1 MTNTYRSG
9 TGSNAVSGPAWG
21 KTGGAPPVRTLYFF
35 TITHDRGRPL
45 QNYHTCG
52 APAAPN
58 KPLVARGNARHSCP
72 PMALSDEP
80 QSPINQRA
88 AAYGEALRRLRQ
100 EGHVRQA
107 QAALAAGLSQAAWA
121 KYERGRTLAFLN
133 LLNQEKCMRALGR
146 TLADLEAMRA
156 TVDGGDARPSPV
168 VAAGAAGA
176 FILTVD
182 DGVHREAESF
192 GFSENESPALF
203 DLLPLLGDGAR
214 ALKVAGEE
222 MSPYAEPGGFV
233 VYSLKLPP
241 RHNLGV
247 VLKRRDGRLLIRRYV
262 RTTPAH
268 IVCVRMEAA
277 SLGGH
282 AAFIEREEQHPVA
295 EVEAVYPI
303 VLRGDSMVS

>member
-1 MTNTYRSG
+1 MAISDK
-9 TGSNAVSGPAWG
+9 PQ
-21 KTGGAPPVRTLYFF
+21 PP
-35 TITHDRGRPL
+35 ID
-45 QNYHTCG
+45 
-52 APAAPN
+52 
-58 KPLVARGNARHSCP
+58 
-72 PMALSDEP
+72 
-80 QSPINQRA
+80 QRA
-88 AAYGEALRRLRQ
+88 ALYGEALRRLRQ
-100 EGHVRQA
+100 EGDVRQA
-107 QAALAAGLSQAAWA
+107 EAARAAGLSQAAWA

-133 LLNQEKCMRALGR
+133 LLNQEKCVRALGR

-156 TVDGGDARPSPV
+156 AVGGGGAQPPP
-168 VAAGAAGA
+168 AAGGPAAA
-176 FILTVD
+176 FILPVD
-182 DGVHREAESF
+182 GDVRPGAEGF
-192 GFSENESPALF
+192 GLSESERPALF

-233 VYSLKLPP
+233 VYSLTLPP

-268 IVCVRMEAA
+268 IVCVRMEPA

-295 EVEAVYPI
+295 EVEAVYPV
-303 VLRGDSMVS
+303 VLRGDAITS